1 MLYSEKWKTF
11 HVVFLCVFILTDI
24 IFLAVLI
31 FVRNSFVSTGSGS
44 DNLGPY
50 LAGLLASVSWLVA
63 LILEL
68 VGFFCGR
75 YLLRDQKY
83 AFDLE

>member
-1 MLYSEKWKTF
+1 MLYSKRWKTF
-11 HVVFLCVFILTDI
+11 HVVSLCSFIFTDI
-24 IFLAVLI
+24 IFLAALI
-31 FVRNSFVSTGSGS
+31 FVRNSFDSTGSGS

-50 LAGLLASVSWLVA
+50 LAGLLASVSWLIA

-75 YLLRDQKY
+75 YLLRDQKC